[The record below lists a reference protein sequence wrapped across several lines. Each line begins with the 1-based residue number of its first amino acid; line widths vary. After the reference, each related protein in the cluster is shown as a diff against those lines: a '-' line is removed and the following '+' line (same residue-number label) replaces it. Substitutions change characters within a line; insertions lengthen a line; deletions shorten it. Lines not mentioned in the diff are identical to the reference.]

1 MSSFFSRCSL
11 KHILLG
17 HFFALALVFQPV
29 RAGQFES
36 EIRPILVR
44 RCFKCHGAKEQNG
57 QVRIDSLSSDFVK
70 NSADAETWHDALNAI
85 NLGEMPPA
93 DVPGLT
99 KAERTIL
106 VDWLTVE
113 IDLAVKAKRQAG
125 GGTVLRR
132 LNRKEYQNTMRDL
145 LGLDIDYAKNLPSD
159 ELSADGFRNNGAAL
173 RMSALQ
179 LDYYFQAARSA
190 LARVI
195 VDGPEPEVF
204 QHQATKT
211 VLDKTKENWTNRLGR
226 TGAFVA
232 RIPDFPDEGEF
243 LLRITAHA
251 EIPEDA
257 PSPQM
262 EVTLGYRAD
271 TQTPSKTVGHIDV
284 TSNET
289 QEFEFR
295 GRIEEFPLQSRSQ
308 SKYPG
313 LLIWIRNIYDDGL
326 PAPKAKKVPIESPTT
341 KGKKR
346 KRTKTVW
353 VEDPDFPKI
362 VIESIEFTAP
372 VFFTWPPKHHRRIL
386 PDQAPATQDE
396 QTAMED
402 VLRRFMFNANRR
414 PIEEDSLHTM
424 LEFFKT
430 VRPTV
435 HSFEEAVRETLAMV
449 LISPDF
455 LYHVEASNNSDSS
468 IDSYELAS
476 RLSYFLWSS
485 LPDDQLFQLAANGTL
500 SNPEVL
506 KTEASRMLED
516 SRSWSFIEEFSDQW
530 LDLSGVNRIAINPNY
545 FPDFNPDLKKEMQLE
560 TQHFFAEVLTQDLSA
575 LNFLRSDF
583 AMLNEPLANHY
594 GISGPRGRS
603 FERVTLPLGQPRGG
617 LLTQASF
624 LLANSTG
631 EDSHPIERGVWL
643 RTALLNDP
651 PAPPP
656 PNVPDLTKEG
666 VNAELLPLRQRLEL
680 HRENA
685 ACAHCHERI
694 DPWGVALE
702 EFDAIGLRRDSITR
716 RSGKQEKTY
725 SVDAEAVL
733 PDGNVVAGVDALT
746 AYLVEHRS
754 EKFAKA
760 LTTKLLTY
768 ALGRTL
774 TLSDLQTADQLTI
787 EFIKSDYRLQPLI
800 LAIVTSDPFLNH

>member
-1 MSSFFSRCSL
+1 MSSFFSRCSS
-11 KHILLG
+11 KHICLG
-17 HFFALALVFQPV
+17 HFFILALMCQPV
-29 RAGQFES
+29 CADQFES

-44 RCFKCHGAKEQNG
+44 RCFKCHGPQEQNG
-57 QVRIDSLSSDFVK
+57 EVRIDTLSSDLVK
-70 NSADAETWHDALNAI
+70 HSADAETWHDALNAI

-93 DVPGLT
+93 DEPGLT
-99 KAERTIL
+99 KTERTTL

-113 IDLAVKAKRQAG
+113 INRAVKAKRHAG

-159 ELSADGFRNNGAAL
+159 ELSEDGFRNNGAAL

-204 QHQATKT
+204 QHQATET
-211 VLDKTKENWTNRLGR
+211 VSDKTKENWTHRLGR
-226 TGAFVA
+226 TGTFVA

-243 LLRITAHA
+243 RLRITAHA
-251 EIPEDA
+251 EIPEKV
-257 PSPQM
+257 PYPQM
-262 EVTLGYRAD
+262 EITLGYRAD

-284 TSNET
+284 TSEET

-313 LLIWIRNIYDDGL
+313 LLIWIRNTFDDGQ
-326 PAPKAKKVPIESPTT
+326 PAPRANKIPIEPLTS

-346 KRTKTVW
+346 NRKKTVW

-372 VFFTWPPKHHRRIL
+372 VFFTWPPEHHRQIL
-386 PDQAPATQDE
+386 RGQTPVAQDE
-396 QTAMED
+396 QAVMED
-402 VLRRFMFNANRR
+402 VLQRFMFKANRR
-414 PIEEDSLHTM
+414 PVEEASLHTM

-455 LYHVEASNNSDSS
+455 LYHVEASTNPGSS

-485 LPDDQLFQLAANGTL
+485 LPDDQLFQLAAKGTL

-506 KTEASRMLED
+506 KAEASRMLED

-530 LDLSGVNRIAINPNY
+530 LDLAGVNRIAINPNY
-545 FPDFNPDLKKEMQLE
+545 FPDFNADLKKEMQLE
-560 TQHFFAEVLTQDLSA
+560 TQHFFAEVLTKDLSA
-575 LNFLRSDF
+575 LNFLRADF

-594 GISGPRGRS
+594 GISGPRGHS
-603 FERVTLPLGQPRGG
+603 FERVTLPPGQPRGG

-631 EDSHPIERGVWL
+631 EDSHPIERGVWI

-702 EFDAIGLRRDSITR
+702 EFDAVGLRRDSIIR
-716 RSGKQEKTY
+716 RSGKQEKRY
-725 SVDAEAVL
+725 NVDAKAVL
-733 PDGNVVAGVDALT
+733 PDGNVVVGVDALT
-746 AYLVEHRS
+746 AYLVEHQS

-774 TLSDLQTADQLTI
+774 TLSDLQTVDQITR
-787 EFIKSDYRLQPLI
+787 EFIKNDYRLQPLI
-800 LAIVTSDPFLNH
+800 LAIITSDPFLNH